1 MLLLEKMVVL
11 FLLMGIG
18 YLCYKKEIITD
29 EASKKLSA
37 IVVNI
42 ANPALVLTGCL
53 GEEKIQGQELLITVV
68 IIVVM
73 YLTLLLTAQ
82 ILPKLLRVEKESRG
96 AYKAMTVFSNIG
108 FMGFPVVAALYG
120 NSALLYAALFTI
132 PYNILIY
139 TYGVSSM
146 SSHETGSGI
155 RQAVSSE
162 KEGIG
167 QNQKKRSDFRVLLGR
182 ILNVGVIACIVTIV
196 IYLFEIPVPGMFA
209 DTITHLSNLTAPLSM
224 MVIGASLATID
235 LKKLFT
241 DGRLL
246 IFSVIKLLII
256 PIVGVLIVKQFVSN
270 EVICGVC
277 MVMLATPVGSMT
289 AMLAQQYDGDYEMA
303 SKGVALTT
311 ILSVATI
318 PLVSMLV
325 L

>member
-1 MLLLEKMVVL
+1 MLLLEQMVVL

-18 YLCYKKEIITD
+18 YLCYKKGIIND
-29 EASKKLSA
+29 EAGKKLSA

-53 GEEKIQGQELLITVV
+53 GEDKIQGKELLTTVF

-73 YLTLLLTAQ
+73 YLALLLIAQ

-96 AYKAMTVFSNIG
+96 TYKAMTIFSNIG

-146 SSHETGSGI
+146 RSPG
-155 RQAVSSE
+155 AASE
-162 KEGIG
+162 SRG
-167 QNQKKRSDFRVLLGR
+167 FRFLLGR

-196 IYLFEIPVPGMFA
+196 IYVFEIPVPGMLA

-224 MVIGASLATID
+224 MVIGASLAAID
-235 LKKLFT
+235 LKKLFM

-246 IFSVIKLLII
+246 VFSVVKLLVIPVVGMLII
-256 PIVGVLIVKQFVSN
+256 NRFVSN

-311 ILSVATI
+311 ILSVVTI

>member
-1 MLLLEKMVVL
+1 MLLLEQMTVL

-18 YLCYKKEIITD
+18 YFCCRRGIITN
-29 EASKKLSA
+29 EVNKKLSW

-42 ANPALVLTGCL
+42 ANPALILSGCL
-53 GEEKIQGQELLITVV
+53 GEEKIRGRELLTTII
-68 IIVVM
+68 IIVAV
-73 YLTLLLTAQ
+73 YLALLLIAWV
-82 ILPKLLRVEKESRG
+82 LPALLRVEKRSRG
-96 AYKAMTVFSNIG
+96 TYKAMTVFSNIG

-120 NSALLYAALFTI
+120 NGALLYAALFTI

-139 TYGVSSM
+139 TYGISAM
-146 SSHETGSGI
+146 SVKEKKEPETRG
-155 RQAVSSE
+155 SE
-162 KEGIG
+162 KSI
-167 QNQKKRSDFRVLLGR
+167 SFVIGR
-182 ILNVGVIACIVTIV
+182 ILNVGVIACIVTMV
-196 IYLFEIPVPGMFA
+196 IYFFQIPVPTVAA

-224 MVIGASLATID
+224 MVIGASLAAID

-246 IFSVIKLLII
+246 LFSAIKLLVI
-256 PIVGVLIVKQFVSN
+256 PVLGMLLIRQFVEN

-277 MVMLATPVGSMT
+277 LVMLATPVGSMT
-289 AMLAQQYDGDYEMA
+289 AMLAQQHGGDYEMA

-325 L
+325 M